1 MKNNPQ
7 ANSLDMTWKANRV
20 CKAKNSWRKQMK
32 TEMIFV
38 KRKKKVPLKHFVCFF
53 KLKAL
58 LVFANYGRERCWNTV
73 LSKVMIKIFSFSFL

>member
-32 TEMIFV
+32 TDMIFV
-38 KRKKKVPLKHFVCFF
+38 KRKKKK
-53 KLKAL
+53 
-58 LVFANYGRERCWNTV
+58 
-73 LSKVMIKIFSFSFL
+73 FL

>member
-20 CKAKNSWRKQMK
+20 CKAKNSWRKQIK

-38 KRKKKVPLKHFVCFF
+38 KRKKKSSFKAFCLFF
-53 KLKAL
+53 
-58 LVFANYGRERCWNTV
+58 
-73 LSKVMIKIFSFSFL
+73 

>member
-38 KRKKKVPLKHFVCFF
+38 KRKKKISFF